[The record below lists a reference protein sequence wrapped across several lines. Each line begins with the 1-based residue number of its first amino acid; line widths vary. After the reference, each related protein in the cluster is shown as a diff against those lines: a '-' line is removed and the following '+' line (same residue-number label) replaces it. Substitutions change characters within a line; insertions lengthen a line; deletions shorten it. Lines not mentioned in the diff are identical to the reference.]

1 MDVAQN
7 FDHLLDPISGYN
19 GMHDLQF
26 KGPVDLVNDS
36 WHRGA
41 LMFLSTTGII
51 RPAAKV
57 IAALATVAKHA
68 MGMWAINA
76 AYDLDVVGNQTWPAG
91 SPPLYRGDRGNIS
104 GGVVACFPA
113 TGGLELVTTEFNP
126 SATYNENVPLVAYV
140 PGGGES
146 AERAG
151 WMTVGTIR
159 ASGALA
165 LEENIVGVVSATG
178 PAANG
183 SITEVY
189 NQRVIRF
196 WPVYQP
202 AREFAPP
209 GP

>member
-26 KGPVDLVNDS
+26 KGAVDLVNDS

-41 LMFLSTTGII
+41 LMHLSTTGLI
-51 RPAAKV
+51 RPAGKV
-57 IAALATVAKHA
+57 NTALPLLGKHA

-76 AYDLDVVGNQTWPAG
+76 SYDFDVVGNQAWPAG

-104 GGVVACFPA
+104 GGVIACFPA

-126 SATYNENVPLVAYV
+126 VATYDENVPLVAYA
-140 PGGGES
+140 PGGGEDVT
-146 AERAG
+146 RNG
-151 WMTVGTIR
+151 WMTLGTIQV
-159 ASGALA
+159 GGELA
-165 LEENIVGVVSATG
+165 LDENIVGVVSATG
-178 PAANG
+178 PAVNG

-189 NQRVIRF
+189 NQSVIRF

-202 AREFAPP
+202 ARA
-209 GP
+209 

>member
-26 KGPVDLVNDS
+26 KGAVDLVNDS

-41 LMFLSTTGII
+41 LMHLGSTGLI
-51 RPAAKV
+51 RPAGKV
-57 IAALATVAKHA
+57 CSTDTDTTMWKRA

-76 AYDLDVVGNQTWPAG
+76 SYDFDVVGNQAWPAG

-113 TGGLELVTTEFNP
+113 TCGMELVTTEFNP
-126 SATYNENVPLVAYV
+126 SGSYGENTPLTKYA
-140 PGGGES
+140 PGGGE
-146 AERAG
+146 AVERNG
-151 WMTVGTIR
+151 WMTTGVIR
-159 ASGALA
+159 AGGELP
-165 LEENIVGVVSATG
+165 LDQNIVGVISATG
-178 PAANG
+178 PATNG

-189 NQRVIRF
+189 NQSVIRF
-196 WPVYQP
+196 WPVYLP
-202 AREFAPP
+202 CRSAAP
-209 GP
+209 